1 LFPNLNA
8 AGTMAT
14 LADDGVSAMLEAL
27 KVEGTSPLFPSADIK
42 NNPMDI
48 YLTCLAETL
57 VQLTNCDPQVALDS
71 IQWPNDIWDL
81 VVVLPRLR
89 IQDGDSKD
97 PAAELKQRVCG
108 HCHHS

>member
-1 LFPNLNA
+1 
-8 AGTMAT
+8 MAT
-14 LADDGVSAMLEAL
+14 LTDDGLSAMLEAL
-27 KVEGTSPLFPSADIK
+27 NVEATSPLFPSADSK

-48 YLTCLAETL
+48 YLTRLADIL

-71 IQWPNDIWDL
+71 IQWPNEIWDL

-89 IQDGDSKD
+89 IQDIDSKD

-108 HCHHS
+108 PCHPWGPSNSY